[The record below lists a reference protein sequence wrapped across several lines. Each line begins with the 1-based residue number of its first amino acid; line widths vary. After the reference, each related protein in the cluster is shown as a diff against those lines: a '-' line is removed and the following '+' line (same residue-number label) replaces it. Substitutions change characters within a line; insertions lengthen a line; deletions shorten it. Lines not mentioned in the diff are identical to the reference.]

1 MDQLIFSVQTNLP
14 SFELVFVRCI
24 FATIFLSVCWLL
36 TGQYKQDKWER
47 KEVIQVLI
55 CGFFL
60 VFNWVFLFKAFEN
73 MSVTIA
79 ISVYHLAPVIV
90 LLIGSIVFKEK
101 LTFISIISIV
111 VCFAGALLIAGIDG
125 SFSVGSLMSSGMIWG
140 FLAALFY
147 AFTTL
152 FGKGINKMSAY
163 AMTFYKHSWGYFF

>member
-1 MDQLIFSVQTNLP
+1 MLQKSFKQEKTVPALKMIASMVIFGSVGFFSVQTNLP

-111 VCFAGALLIAGIDG
+111 VCF
-125 SFSVGSLMSSGMIWG
+125 
-140 FLAALFY
+140 
-147 AFTTL
+147 
-152 FGKGINKMSAY
+152 
-163 AMTFYKHSWGYFF
+163 

>member
-125 SFSVGSLMSSGMIWG
+125 SFSVGSLMSSGMIWD
-140 FLAALFY
+140 FLQLSLCIYNF
-147 AFTTL
+147 
-152 FGKGINKMSAY
+152 I
-163 AMTFYKHSWGYFF
+163 W

>member
-1 MDQLIFSVQTNLP
+1 M
-14 SFELVFVRCI
+14 
-24 FATIFLSVCWLL
+24 WL
-36 TGQYKQDKWER
+36 
-47 KEVIQVLI
+47 
-55 CGFFL
+55 FL

-140 FLAALFY
+140 FLAFSFMHLQLY
-147 AFTTL
+147 L
-152 FGKGINKMSAY
+152 VKGLTK
-163 AMTFYKHSWGYFF
+163 